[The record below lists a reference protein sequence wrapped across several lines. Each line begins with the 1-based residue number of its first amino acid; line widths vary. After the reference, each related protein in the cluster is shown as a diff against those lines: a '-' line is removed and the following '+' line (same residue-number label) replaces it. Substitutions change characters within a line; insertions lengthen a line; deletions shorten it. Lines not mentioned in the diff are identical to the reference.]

1 MRRSQLV
8 IFVLFV
14 VCHLAGAQITS
25 ELYTDSHDVTSMSPW
40 GPYSKQY
47 SGISHIEDITS
58 GRRVDF
64 SVIPGF
70 YRRSYSIPNVL
81 FESGCYPW
89 QVNPSM
95 TEITYRDF
103 GYVDGNVTGYPAKQY
118 EGENLDNTLFSGK
131 ITYI

>member
-1 MRRSQLV
+1 MRRSQLA

-95 TEITYRDF
+95 TEITYRYQLEWRDRV
-103 GYVDGNVTGYPAKQY
+103 YVDVTYHV
-118 EGENLDNTLFSGK
+118 LDDRHVLVEM
-131 ITYI
+131 